1 VGGVTCCQT
10 ADLSNTTSQL
20 TQRLDIV
27 FAQWGTAGFGGQS
40 RVEVVGEAT
49 DDILV
54 HPLGYTLWP
63 SDHAGVAAW
72 LWPAQ

>member
-1 VGGVTCCQT
+1 
-10 ADLSNTTSQL
+10 
-20 TQRLDIV
+20 V
-27 FAQWGTAGFGGQS
+27 FAHWGTAGFGGQS